1 MCGGKNKNTKKQD
14 KIIWIDLTGICT
26 TAVVEAVRGKAN
38 PAAETV
44 EVQGEKD
51 KSSIQEKATKGE
63 STLSQGKEQKKTPES
78 KEADAKPK
86 GATDAKVSVKTQP
99 KQEVSTKKTPAKD
112 SSGATKTARPT
123 AAQVQLK
130 HDRASQEE
138 LRKDKTVTTS
148 KKVQK
153 AEVKLVR
160 DGTTSK
166 THSSSE
172 QLKDEPQTNTTQSS
186 VKTSSDSSKTL
197 TALSKGVG
205 ADKTKVEKESLE
217 RSTLTEKSGQKNVK
231 KVKVEGATS
240 QSTDNKNT
248 EANKSVK
255 DAEAKGPQR
264 SQDGVDATAGSA
276 SSEGR
281 DQTTIHGSGSVR
293 VLGGSGLGSVKV
305 ANISSYS
312 FTLMWTAPQGMFKN
326 FTLIRTEP
334 LAEGSK
340 IDHEQFEEDTL
351 EEVKT
356 YTVKNTTA
364 RVQVPTESSNTTLG
378 AGSRSKAETRR
389 ISMVL
394 PGNVRSV
401 EFSNLWPNTAF
412 VLQIYGSAAQRRSK
426 IHRVTAVTGNT
437 PPPQGQPCSCNQHA
451 VLPPGPEPAAEMV
464 FSNVT
469 ESSLSVSWSKPKTT
483 YGAFRITYTN
493 IVTGLTLP

>member
-1 MCGGKNKNTKKQD
+1 M
-14 KIIWIDLTGICT
+14 
-26 TAVVEAVRGKAN
+26 
-38 PAAETV
+38 
-44 EVQGEKD
+44 QGEKE

-63 STLSQGKEQKKTPES
+63 NTLSQGKEQKKKVGGENILSPGKEQKKTPES

-86 GATDAKVSVKTQP
+86 VATDAKVSVKTQS

-123 AAQVQLK
+123 TAQVHLK

-138 LRKDKTVTTS
+138 SHKDKTVTAS

-153 AEVKLVR
+153 PEVKLVR

-172 QLKDEPQTNTTQSS
+172 QLKDEPLTNGTQSS
-186 VKTSSDSSKTL
+186 VKTSSDSSKTVA
-197 TALSKGVG
+197 ALSKSAGT
-205 ADKTKVEKESLE
+205 DKTKVEKESLE
-217 RSTLTEKSGQKNVK
+217 RSTLPEKSGIQSADQKNVK
-231 KVKVEGATS
+231 KVTVEATTS

-248 EANKSVK
+248 EGNKTVK
-255 DAEAKGPQR
+255 DTEAKVPQR
-264 SQDGVDATAGSA
+264 SQDVVNATVVST

-281 DQTTIHGSGSVR
+281 DKTTIHGSGSVR

-312 FTLMWTAPQGMFKN
+312 FTLMWSAPQGMFKN

-334 LAEGSK
+334 LTEGPQ

-351 EEVKT
+351 EEVKG

-364 RVQVPTESSNTTLG
+364 RVQVPTESGNTTLG

-401 EFSNLWPNTAF
+401 EFSNLQPNTAF

-426 IHRVTAVTGNT
+426 IHRVTAVTGNLS
-437 PPPQGQPCSCNQHA
+437 CSSPLQ
-451 VLPPGPEPAAEMV
+451 VSSAAAI
-464 FSNVT
+464 ST
-469 ESSLSVSWSKPKTT
+469 LSSLQVQNQPQRWFSAT
-483 YGAFRITYTN
+483 
-493 IVTGLTLP
+493 

>member
-1 MCGGKNKNTKKQD
+1 M
-14 KIIWIDLTGICT
+14 
-26 TAVVEAVRGKAN
+26 
-38 PAAETV
+38 
-44 EVQGEKD
+44 QGEKE

-63 STLSQGKEQKKTPES
+63 STLSQGKEQKKKVGGENILSPGKEQKKTPES

-86 GATDAKVSVKTQP
+86 VATDAKVSVKTQS
-99 KQEVSTKKTPAKD
+99 KQEVSTKKTPTKD

-123 AAQVQLK
+123 AAHVHLK
-130 HDRASQEE
+130 YDRASQEE
-138 LRKDKTVTTS
+138 SRKVKTMTAS

-153 AEVKLVR
+153 PEVKLVR
-160 DGTTSK
+160 DGTNSK

-172 QLKDEPQTNTTQSS
+172 QLKDEPLTNGTQSS
-186 VKTSSDSSKTL
+186 VKTSSDSSKTV
-197 TALSKGVG
+197 TALTKSAGT
-205 ADKTKVEKESLE
+205 DKTKVEKESLD
-217 RSTLTEKSGQKNVK
+217 RSTLPEKSGIQSADQKNVK
-231 KVKVEGATS
+231 KVTVEATS

-248 EANKSVK
+248 EGNKTVK
-255 DAEAKGPQR
+255 DAEAKVPQR
-264 SQDGVDATAGSA
+264 SQDVVNATVVST

-281 DQTTIHGSGSVR
+281 DKTTIHGSGSVR

-312 FTLMWTAPQGMFKN
+312 FTLMWSAPQGMFKN

-334 LAEGSK
+334 LTEGSQ

-351 EEVKT
+351 EEVKA

-364 RVQVPTESSNTTLG
+364 RVQVPTESGNTTLE

-401 EFSNLWPNTAF
+401 EFSNLQPNTAF

-426 IHRVTAVTGNT
+426 IHRVTAVTGNLS
-437 PPPQGQPCSCNQHA
+437 CSSPLQ
-451 VLPPGPEPAAEMV
+451 VSSAAAIST
-464 FSNVT
+464 F
-469 ESSLSVSWSKPKTT
+469 SSLQVQNQPQRWFSAT
-483 YGAFRITYTN
+483 
-493 IVTGLTLP
+493 